1 MFKED
6 ALRKYNL
13 TTEDIRRHQLNLAS
27 LNQDDTLENF
37 FKTIS
42 QRYIFETVLKVPF
55 ALCINMF

>member
-37 FKTIS
+37 FRTIS
-42 QRYIFETVLKVPF
+42 HRYSKF
-55 ALCINMF
+55 MGQY